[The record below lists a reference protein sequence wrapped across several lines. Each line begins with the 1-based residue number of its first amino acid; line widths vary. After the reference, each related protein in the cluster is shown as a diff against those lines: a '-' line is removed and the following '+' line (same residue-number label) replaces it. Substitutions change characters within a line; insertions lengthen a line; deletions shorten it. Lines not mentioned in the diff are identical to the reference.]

1 MTGKTAKTAFNP
13 HHDMG
18 GQSGGPVI
26 PDKADDPIFEQ
37 PWHKRVLGL
46 TVAAGGMGVW
56 NIDMS
61 RFRRENLPQQD
72 YQHFTYYEKW
82 LAALTNLFVVNGFV
96 SRDELIEGYQ
106 GPLQPIQ
113 DNIMRAPDVAAI
125 LARGAPSARP
135 YDGVAKFTVGARV
148 TTRHPV
154 DTLHADPGHTRLPL
168 YAANKTGVVLFTH
181 GAHALPNSN
190 AHQLGETPE
199 PLYAVEF
206 MAADL
211 WPDSDTG
218 HSDTVIIDCW
228 ESYLET
234 A

>member
-1 MTGKTAKTAFNP
+1 MISKKSYNP

-26 PDKADDPIFEQ
+26 PDKVDDPIFEQ

-61 RFRRENLPQQD
+61 RFQRESLPKQD
-72 YQHFTYYEKW
+72 YQRFTYYEKW
-82 LAALTNLFVVNGFV
+82 LAALTNLFVVKGFV
-96 SRDELIEGYQ
+96 SRDELVHGYQ

-113 DNIMRAPDVAAI
+113 DNIIRAPDVAAM
-125 LARGAPSARP
+125 LARGTSSARS
-135 YDGVAKFTVGARV
+135 YDSEVKFIVGARV

-154 DTLHADPGHTRLPL
+154 DTLHAHPGHTRLPL
-168 YAANKTGVVLFTH
+168 YAANKQGVVLFEH
-181 GAHALPNSN
+181 GAHILPNTN
-190 AHQLGETPE
+190 AHQLGEAPE

-206 MAADL
+206 LAADL
-211 WPDSDTG
+211 WPNSDIG

-228 ESYLET
+228 ESYLE
-234 A
+234 AA

>member
-1 MTGKTAKTAFNP
+1 MTAKKSYNP

-18 GQSGGPVI
+18 GQSGRSVI
-26 PDKADDPIFEQ
+26 PDKVDDPIFAQ

-61 RFRRENLPQQD
+61 RFQRESLPKQD

-82 LAALTNLFVVNGFV
+82 LAALTNLFVASGFV
-96 SRDELIEGYQ
+96 SRDELVHGYQ
-106 GPLQPIQ
+106 GPLKPIQ
-113 DNIMRAPDVAAI
+113 DNIIRAPDVAAM
-125 LARGAPSARP
+125 LARGASSLRS
-135 YDGVAKFTVGARV
+135 YDGAVKFTVGARV

-154 DTLHADPGHTRLPL
+154 DTLQAHPGHTRLPL
-168 YAANKTGVVLFTH
+168 YAANKPGVVLFAH
-181 GAHALPNSN
+181 GAHILPNCN
-190 AHQLGETPE
+190 AHQLGEAPE

-206 MAADL
+206 LAADL

-218 HSDTVIIDCW
+218 HGDTVIIDCW
-228 ESYLET
+228 ESYLE
-234 A
+234 AA